1 MIMPMEL
8 IDYAEQQGLANY
20 QWQQRVN
27 ETTRQE
33 ANITLGFLLAGGG
46 ASIAWSVADL
56 AGTHPSPALASG
68 VLSMALWLF
77 LLAAIV
83 QFRCLGFVPSMPPAN
98 QPLNVYLPKFNTES
112 IRVIH
117 LDYLESSILFAI
129 SKGQFRAKSLYRI
142 RLLTCLSPVVFL
154 AAWRLSLLWLR
165 YFVLQRSNLA
175 LNLGP

>member
-98 QPLNVYLPKFNTES
+98 HPSNVYLPEFNTES
-112 IRVIH
+112 IRRVQ
-117 LDYLESSILFAI
+117 LDYLENAIILSIA
-129 SKGQFRAKSLYRI
+129 KGQRRAKFLYRL
-142 RLLTCLSPVVFL
+142 RLLTCLSPAVFL
-154 AAWRLSLLWLR
+154 VAWRLSLLWLR
-165 YFVLQRSNLA
+165 
-175 LNLGP
+175 